1 MNATIIGANGYIAR
15 NLIYT
20 LNKSKIAEKL
30 YLYDKDN
37 SHRDDAKIYEHMDI
51 LSLEDV
57 AKINFNVDVV
67 FMFVGKTGTLSGF
80 SNPDVFL
87 DINEK
92 ALLHVLNEYVAQNS
106 RAKLIFP
113 STRLLYNNNNNAAEE
128 DISSEFNTI
137 YAVNKMACEKYITMY
152 HNVFNINYIIARIGI
167 PYGTL
172 VPETSSYG
180 TIEFMFSKAE
190 KGENIS
196 LYGDGNPRRTI
207 TYIGDLCET
216 LISIA
221 KNSNCINEIYNIG
234 GENYSLLEMAN
245 LIAVSK
251 GVNVDFVKYPELA
264 LKIES
269 GDTVFN
275 DTKLKS
281 LIGNHYKTKFK
292 DWVTKHN
299 ESF

>member
-92 ALLHVLNEYVAQNS
+92 ALLHV
-106 RAKLIFP
+106 
-113 STRLLYNNNNNAAEE
+113 
-128 DISSEFNTI
+128 
-137 YAVNKMACEKYITMY
+137 
-152 HNVFNINYIIARIGI
+152 
-167 PYGTL
+167 
-172 VPETSSYG
+172 
-180 TIEFMFSKAE
+180 
-190 KGENIS
+190 
-196 LYGDGNPRRTI
+196 
-207 TYIGDLCET
+207 
-216 LISIA
+216 
-221 KNSNCINEIYNIG
+221 
-234 GENYSLLEMAN
+234 
-245 LIAVSK
+245 
-251 GVNVDFVKYPELA
+251 
-264 LKIES
+264 
-269 GDTVFN
+269 
-275 DTKLKS
+275 
-281 LIGNHYKTKFK
+281 
-292 DWVTKHN
+292 
-299 ESF
+299 